1 MELSE
6 LTNRELKN
14 ILRQNNIKNYSK
26 LNKKELVK
34 KVNKLIKV
42 KNGGNQNKKYTF
54 KNLSGGE
61 NGDTPAESSNP
72 SSLGSATS
80 NLNKLP
86 TGLSNPSSLGSAI
99 SNLKNKLPTEAK
111 VETTTSNLQ
120 PSAPPL
126 NAVNEK
132 KRSNQEFNRQTEL
145 AKEESL
151 KNNPNSTQNPN
162 TNPKKEECGP
172 CSIL

>member
-42 KNGGNQNKKYTF
+42 KNGGNQNKKNNL
-54 KNLSGGE
+54 KNLVGGDE
-61 NGDTPAESSNP
+61 DNPAESTIKTTTP
-72 SSLGSATS
+72 SSLGST
-80 NLNKLP
+80 
-86 TGLSNPSSLGSAI
+86 I
-99 SNLKNKLPTEAK
+99 SNLKNQLPTEAK
-111 VETTTSNLQ
+111 AAITSNPQ

-132 KRSNQEFNRQTEL
+132 KLSNQEFNRQTEL
-145 AKEESL
+145 AKEQSL

>member
-14 ILRQNNIKNYSK
+14 ILRQNNVKNYSK

-42 KNGGNQNKKYTF
+42 KNGGNCNKKYTF
-54 KNLSGGE
+54 KNLSGGK
-61 NGDTPAESSNP
+61 NGDTPAESTTKPSNP
-72 SSLGSATS
+72 SLDSTIPA
-80 NLNKLP
+80 
-86 TGLSNPSSLGSAI
+86 GLSNPSSLGSAI
-99 SNLKNKLPTEAK
+99 SNLKNQLPTEGKA
-111 VETTTSNLQ
+111 ETTTSNSQ
-120 PSAPPL
+120 PSAPPISD
-126 NAVNEK
+126 VNEK
-132 KRSNQEFNRQTEL
+132 RRSNQEFNRQTEL